1 MTAEL
6 REFKN
11 IHDKTFQRQLQLR
24 MIKKCLQKEGY
35 ISPEERQKIIDNLIL
50 NIIIIIINFILI
62 QEIGLTESLS
72 SWNTFTDSNSGQL
85 SFLNVITQTLETVNV
100 DLELGYLHLF
110 KTSFNN
116 YA

>member
-1 MTAEL
+1 MPPE
-6 REFKN
+6 
-11 IHDKTFQRQLQLR
+11 IS
-24 MIKKCLQKEGY
+24 KEGY
-35 ISPEERQKIIDNLIL
+35 ISPEERQKIIDNQIL
-50 NIIIIIINFILI
+50 NIFIIISFILI

>member
-1 MTAEL
+1 MPPE
-6 REFKN
+6 
-11 IHDKTFQRQLQLR
+11 IS
-24 MIKKCLQKEGY
+24 KEGY

-50 NIIIIIINFILI
+50 NIIIIITFILI

>member
-1 MTAEL
+1 MPPE
-6 REFKN
+6 
-11 IHDKTFQRQLQLR
+11 IS
-24 MIKKCLQKEGY
+24 KEGY
-35 ISPEERQKIIDNLIL
+35 ISPEERQKIIDNLVL
-50 NIIIIIINFILI
+50 NIFIIISFILI